1 MSISKFVNIS
11 KKCCIQYSVDQF
23 IYNIVVCIEKI
34 RTIYTLQ
41 RYVLSQ
47 ILFDR

>member
-1 MSISKFVNIS
+1 MSISKFVNIL

-23 IYNIVVCIEKI
+23 NIVVCIEKI

-41 RYVLSQ
+41 RYVVSQ